1 MAERNKVLVALINY
15 FKQKGRVLDLQE
27 YSRETDTPV
36 RIQTI
41 KDVFGSWK
49 KMENI
54 IMANE
59 NGRAKGGTNVNEL
72 VREVVAAEQAA
83 RDSWTEA
90 SENQD
95 VKARREAEAQVV
107 AEILA
112 KNAATPEG
120 ANANKIAIGGKLPQ
134 EQQDYSAMGA
144 TVKTD
149 PVTGEQT
156 VVDTQPELVETAV
169 LENPKTP
176 TEIRDAVA
184 AEGVNTGATPTGK
197 ATAGG
202 STGQPSTDTVNALGA
217 NSKSSEVKTPVA
229 KT

>member
-1 MAERNKVLVALINY
+1 MAERNKVLVALIEY
-15 FKQKGRVLDLQE
+15 FKQKGRVLDIQE

-36 RIQTI
+36 RVQTI
-41 KDVFGSWK
+41 KEVFGSWK
-49 KMENI
+49 KMEII
-54 IMANE
+54 IMATE
-59 NGRAKGGTNVNEL
+59 NGRAESSTDIDKMLFEAGK
-72 VREVVAAEQAA
+72 AAEEA
-83 RDSWTEA
+83 RQSWIEA

-95 VKARREAEAQVV
+95 VKARREAEAQFV
-107 AEILA
+107 AEKLTA
-112 KNAATPEG
+112 NAATPEG

-134 EQQDYSAMGA
+134 EQQDYTAMGA

-149 PVTGEQT
+149 PATLEQT
-156 VVDTQPELVETAV
+156 VVDVEPELVETAV

-184 AEGVNTGATPTGK
+184 ADGIRTAAAPVGK

-217 NSKSSEVKTPVA
+217 DSKTNEVKTPVA